1 MALLESMLILRI
13 ETVDSVLVW
22 KTVSKKTFSNMILAH
37 CCVDKMANDSSCGFF
52 AIFDGHGGRQVSD
65 HCAERFPNL
74 LRNELLKKP
83 ADLNKTILD
92 VYDKVCK
99 TK

>member
-1 MALLESMLILRI
+1 MVDFVLL
-13 ETVDSVLVW
+13 W
-22 KTVSKKTFSNMILAH
+22 KIVSKNPFYDVILAH
-37 CCVDKMANDSSCGFF
+37 CCVDKMANDPSCGFF

-65 HCAERFPNL
+65 HCAERFPNELRKEL
-74 LRNELLKKP
+74 LRKP

-92 VYDKVCK
+92 VYDRVSK